1 MRESEIIA
9 STIFYM
15 LKSHELPMVAK
26 GNFPLWV
33 TETILRVAR
42 TNLFLSIQSQTLLMG
57 YGLKQ
62 VMPLKKNSLNYDVCD
77 MIKKFAQSGG
87 YVSV

>member
-1 MRESEIIA
+1 MKESEIIA

-15 LKSHELPMVAK
+15 LKAHELPMVAK

-42 TNLFLSIQSQTLLMG
+42 TNLFLSIQAQTLLMG

-62 VMPLKKNSLNYDVCD
+62 VAPLKKNCLNYDVCD
-77 MIKKFAQSGG
+77 MVEKFAQSGG